1 MEDNVYMPIKDK
13 GKQVGTLAVSPTEY
27 VIDSYTMSA
36 LGNGNPDA
44 GAKVMD
50 GVVESVRK
58 KAYGTIRQP
67 NEIDGLQAL
76 KPLME
81 RV

>member
-1 MEDNVYMPIKDK
+1 MEDNVYMPIKE
-13 GKQVGTLAVSPTEY
+13 GGEQVGTLAVSPSEY
-27 VIDSYTMSA
+27 VVDAYTMSA
-36 LGNGNPDA
+36 LGNGNADE

-67 NEIDGLQAL
+67 KEIDGLMAL
-76 KPLME
+76 KPMMAG
-81 RV
+81 V

>member
-1 MEDNVYMPIKDK
+1 MADNVYMPIKDK
-13 GKQVGTLAVSPTEY
+13 GKQVGTLAVSPSEY
-27 VIDSYTMSA
+27 VVDSYTMSA

-58 KAYGTIRQP
+58 KAYGTVRQP
-67 NEIDGLQAL
+67 NEIDGLDSL
-76 KPLME
+76 VPLLQG
-81 RV
+81 V